1 MHAPNDKQKEA
12 INTTEGPVLIIAG
25 PGAGKTFTLVER
37 TCELLINKKIPP
49 AHIFI
54 STFTEKAAKELITR
68 ISNRLYEEKQEINID
83 ELCIGTL
90 HSIFLNL
97 LEEFRDYTRL
107 KRNYVLW
114 DQFDQQYAIYKHIHE
129 FLKLDEDATF
139 LGKDSWWNKAGKI
152 GKEVNKVSEE
162 ALNVDSLGKSADE
175 NVRKLALF
183 YKKYCELQEQE
194 NALDFSMIQKE
205 FLDLLER
212 EPEILKTL
220 QERFQ
225 YFMIDEYQDTNAIQ
239 ERILLKLLNSKQNI
253 CVVGDDDQGLYRF
266 RGATIRNILE
276 FENNFLGK
284 CKRIELTKNYRS
296 HSGIIDFYNHWM
308 EKQNWTGPNGEKY
321 RFEKQVV
328 PGKDLSKEG
337 EYPAV
342 LKVSAV
348 GDESWNNEVLNF
360 LKETKRK
367 GILKDW
373 NQVVFLFKSVQNKHA
388 IELAHFLENNGV
400 NVYAPRSSMFFE
412 RAEVKLTIGALCTLY
427 KDYYVSPEFHE
438 EFSSYLEECI
448 ETFKTALKG
457 DKDLILFVRQI
468 LEKHAFVNRTSL
480 DYAFSGLFYQLLQ
493 FQCFARYLQGNS
505 NSGNIIDERPARNL
519 AILSQLLTKF
529 EYLEKVDVFTNT
541 NISPIIKKFIT
552 NYLAFLYEGGMTEYE
567 DEMEYAPQ
575 GCVSFMTIHQSKG
588 LEFPIVFVCSLWD
601 TPRKQYTELDETLQ
615 KEFYHKPPFEPVE
628 QTKYFDFMRLYYT
641 AFSRAQNLLC
651 LSCSERNTGRKIPTA
666 YFTDVYNPLPT
677 WKSLTA
683 EDWKNIVLDKIK
695 PANIKSSYSF
705 TSHIILYE
713 NCPMQYKFFKDLE
726 FAPVRQGSMIYGTLI
741 HQTIEDVHKAVLQ
754 GHKEV
759 ITEDR
764 VSDWFNINYENI
776 KRKEHAYLSES
787 ARQRALIQV
796 INYVHRE
803 EKHWNRI
810 KEAEVDVSL
819 VEQDF
824 ILRGKIDLIRNENG
838 KLEIIDFKSEKKPDI
853 NSADGKDRLEKYK
866 RQLEIY
872 AHIIEKRY
880 GEQVEKMRLYYT
892 QAKEDE
898 NPYISFDKHPLAIEQ
913 TIQKV
918 CNIVHKIEHRDYQMA
933 ARRQSQCQ
941 ECDMRHYCDRYWCA
955 KS

>member
-1 MHAPNDKQKEA
+1 MQSPNEKQLEA
-12 INTTEGPVLIIAG
+12 IKTTEGPVLIIAG

-37 TCELLINKKIPP
+37 TCELLLNKKIAP
-49 AHIFI
+49 ANIFI

-68 ISNRLYEEKQEINID
+68 ISNRLYEENVNINID

-107 KRNYVLW
+107 KRNYTLW

-129 FLKLDEDATF
+129 FIAIDENSEF
-139 LGKDSWWNKAGKI
+139 LGKGNWWGHAGKI
-152 GKEVNKVSEE
+152 AKEVNKVSEE
-162 ALNVDSLGKSADE
+162 ALDVDVLSRSSDE
-175 NVRKLALF
+175 NIKKLALF
-183 YKKYCELQEQE
+183 YKKYCQLQEQE

-276 FENNFLGK
+276 FENNFSGK

-296 HSGIIDFYNHWM
+296 HSGIIDFYNRWM
-308 EKQNWTGPNGEKY
+308 EEQDWTGAKGEKF

-328 PGKDLSKEG
+328 PGKDISKEG
-337 EYPAV
+337 RYPSV
-342 LKVSAV
+342 IKVSAA
-348 GDESWNNEVLNF
+348 GNSSWEENVLNF

-373 NQVVFLFKSVQNKHA
+373 NQVVFLFKSVQNQSA
-388 IELAHFLENNGV
+388 IELAHFLEDSGI

-412 RAEVKLTIGALCTLY
+412 REEVKLAIGALCTLY
-427 KDYYVSPEFHE
+427 KDYYVSPEYHG
-438 EFSSYLEECI
+438 EFASYLESCI
-448 ETFKTALKG
+448 EDFKVALRE
-457 DKDLILFVRQI
+457 DKDLITFVRHA
-468 LEKHAFVNRTSL
+468 LETHSFVNRTSL

-493 FQCFARYLQGNS
+493 FKCFAKYLQGDL

-541 NISPIIKKFIT
+541 NIAPIIKKFLT
-552 NYLAFLYEGGMTEYE
+552 NYLAFLYEGGIEEYE
-567 DEMEYAPQ
+567 DEMEYAPH

-601 TPRKQYTELDETLQ
+601 IPRKQYTNLNETLQ
-615 KEFYHKPPFEPVE
+615 KEFYHKPPFEPIE

-651 LSCSERNTGRKIPTA
+651 LSCPERDTGRKVPSA
-666 YFTDVYNPLPT
+666 YFTKIYNPLPA
-677 WKSLTA
+677 WQSLKA
-683 EDWKNIVLDKIK
+683 EEWQEVVLDKIK

-713 NCPMQYKFFKDLE
+713 NCPMQYKFFKELE
-726 FAPVRQGSMIYGTLI
+726 FAPVRQGSMVYGTLI

-754 GHKEV
+754 GHAEV
-759 ITEDR
+759 VTEDR
-764 VSDWFNINYENI
+764 VADWFNINYENI
-776 KRKEHAYLSES
+776 KQKEHSYLSEL
-787 ARQRALIQV
+787 ARQRALAQIMSY
-796 INYVHRE
+796 IHRE
-803 EKHWNRI
+803 ENHWDRI
-810 KEAEVDVSL
+810 QEAEVDVSL
-819 VEQDF
+819 VEKDF

-853 NSADGKDRLEKYK
+853 NSDEGRERLAKYK

-880 GEQVEKMRLYYT
+880 GEQVETMRLYYT

-898 NPYISFDKHPLAIEQ
+898 NPYVSFDKHPLVIER
-913 TIQKV
+913 TIDKV
-918 CNIVHKIEHRDYQMA
+918 CEVVRKIEHRNYQMTE
-933 ARRQSQCQ
+933 RKQSQCQ